1 MFEFVRA
8 LQHETCEHV
17 YTTMRHGKKHN
28 HLGRT
33 HSHREAM
40 LENMASSL
48 ILHKRVETTVAKAKA
63 LRKFVEPIL
72 TRAKEDTYQ
81 NRRITF
87 MHLNDKETMKEL
99 FGVVAD
105 KIASRPGGYTR
116 IIKLGNR
123 LGDNADTCLIELV
136 DFNEVLLSAAAE
148 KTTATTKTRR
158 SRRSGGAKGADTKS
172 ATQATLTTD
181 TETVDATPVVET
193 VVGEAPNVEA
203 TTADVAP
210 VAGDDL
216 TIVEGI
222 GPKIAELLNN
232 AGVTTFAQ
240 LADADDA
247 TIQQVLTDAGP
258 RFNVHDVTTWNE
270 QAALARDG
278 KMDEL
283 KALQDKLNAGKE

>member
-1 MFEFVRA
+1 
-8 LQHETCEHV
+8 
-17 YTTMRHGKKHN
+17 MRHGKKHN
-28 HLGRT
+28 HLSRT
-33 HSHREAM
+33 HSHRVAM

-48 ILHKRVETTVAKAKA
+48 ILHKRVETTVAKAKE

-87 MHLNDKETMKEL
+87 MSLNDKETMKEL

-105 KIASRPGGYTR
+105 KIANRPGGYTR

-123 LGDNADTCLIELV
+123 LGDNAETCMIELV

-148 KTTATTKTRR
+148 KATATTKTRR
-158 SRRSGGAKGADTKS
+158 SRRGSGAKATS
-172 ATQATLTTD
+172 APAA
-181 TETVDATPVVET
+181 ETSTAETAPVAEETPVVE
-193 VVGEAPNVEA
+193 A
-203 TTADVAP
+203 TTVP
-210 VAGDDL
+210 PTGDDL
-216 TIVEGI
+216 TVVEGI

-232 AGVTTFAQ
+232 AGITTFAQ

-247 TIQQVLTDAGP
+247 TVQQVLTEAGP
-258 RFNVHDVTTWNE
+258 RFNVHDATTWNE

-283 KALQDKLNAGKE
+283 KELQDRLKGGKE